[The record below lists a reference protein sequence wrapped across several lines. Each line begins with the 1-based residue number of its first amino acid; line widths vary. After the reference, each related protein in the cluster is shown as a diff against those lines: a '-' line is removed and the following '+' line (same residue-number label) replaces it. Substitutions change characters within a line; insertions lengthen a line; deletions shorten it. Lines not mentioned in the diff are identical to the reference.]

1 MIHMQKPIEFMG
13 RSLQDIRAMPDEARQ
28 RAGFA
33 LDAIQRG
40 HPPLDAKPMTTV
52 GGGVMEL
59 RIWCAD
65 GTWRIIYAAQF
76 EDAIYVL
83 HVFQK
88 KTRKTP
94 QKDLEIAR
102 THFRQIKTRHS

>member
-1 MIHMQKPIEFMG
+1 MG
-13 RSLQDIRAMPDEARQ
+13 RSLQDIRAMPREARK

-40 HPPLDAKPMTTV
+40 YPPLDAKPMTTV
-52 GGGVMEL
+52 SDDVMEL
-59 RIWCAD
+59 RIRSANRK
-65 GTWRIIYAAQF
+65 WRIIYAAQF
-76 EDAIYVL
+76 ESAIYVL

-102 THFRQIKTRHS
+102 THFRKIKIGDP

>member
-1 MIHMQKPIEFMG
+1 MD

-33 LDAIQRG
+33 LDAIQRR

-59 RIWCAD
+59 RIRSANRK
-65 GTWRIIYAAQF
+65 WRIIYAAQF
-76 EDAIYVL
+76 EGAIYVL

-102 THFRQIKTRHS
+102 THFRKIKIGDP

>member
-1 MIHMQKPIEFMG
+1 MG
-13 RSLQDIRAMPDEARQ
+13 RSLQDIRAMPREARK

-40 HPPLDAKPMTTV
+40 YPPLDAKPMTTV

-59 RIWCAD
+59 RIRSANRK
-65 GTWRIIYAAQF
+65 WRIIYAAQF
-76 EDAIYVL
+76 EGAIYVL

-102 THFRQIKTRHS
+102 THFRKIKIGDP

>member
-1 MIHMQKPIEFMG
+1 
-13 RSLQDIRAMPDEARQ
+13 
-28 RAGFA
+28 
-33 LDAIQRG
+33 
-40 HPPLDAKPMTTV
+40 
-52 GGGVMEL
+52 MEL

-102 THFRQIKTRHS
+102 THFRKIKTRHS

>member
-1 MIHMQKPIEFMG
+1 MG
-13 RSLQDIRAMPDEARQ
+13 RSLQDMQAMPDKAWQ
-28 RAGFA
+28 RAGSA
-33 LDAIQRG
+33 LDDIQHG
-40 HPPLDAKPMTTV
+40 YPPLNAKPMTTV

-59 RIWCAD
+59 RIRSANRK
-65 GTWRIIYAAQF
+65 WRIIYAAQF

-88 KTRKTP
+88 KTQKTP

>member
-1 MIHMQKPIEFMG
+1 
-13 RSLQDIRAMPDEARQ
+13 
-28 RAGFA
+28 
-33 LDAIQRG
+33 
-40 HPPLDAKPMTTV
+40 
-52 GGGVMEL
+52 MEL

-76 EDAIYVL
+76 EGAIYVL

-94 QKDLEIAR
+94 KKDLKIAR
-102 THFRQIKTRHS
+102 THFRKIKTGDP